1 MPAAHSHG
9 HRKHHAN
16 LPTPP
21 DGSPAMPETI
31 YDALRESHEIQRS
44 LCRRLLRAKPG
55 SQERISIFRELHT
68 ELAAHAAAEER
79 FLYAPAL
86 MDDAGLDSARH
97 ALHEHHQIDEL
108 VEALETTAASSPA
121 WLPLAR
127 KLTEKVEHHL
137 REEEQRFFQMAGKLL
152 TDAQK
157 SALARDYLNE
167 YDTAKA
173 ELAVRPED
181 CTTAE

>member
-1 MPAAHSHG
+1 M
-9 HRKHHAN
+9 
-16 LPTPP
+16 
-21 DGSPAMPETI
+21 
-31 YDALRESHEIQRS
+31 
-44 LCRRLLRAKPG
+44 
-55 SQERISIFRELHT
+55 
-68 ELAAHAAAEER
+68 
-79 FLYAPAL
+79 
-86 MDDAGLDSARH
+86 
-97 ALHEHHQIDEL
+97 
-108 VEALETTAASSPA
+108 EALETTEASSPA

-173 ELAVRPED
+173 ELAVQPED